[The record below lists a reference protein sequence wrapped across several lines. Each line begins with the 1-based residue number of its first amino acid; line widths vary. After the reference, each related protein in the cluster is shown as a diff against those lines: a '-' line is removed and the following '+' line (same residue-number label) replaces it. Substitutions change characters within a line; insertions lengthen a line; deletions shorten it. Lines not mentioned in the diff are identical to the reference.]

1 MYENYF
7 PNYDPAIVGV
17 PIIAKGD
24 QLNLYINYPG
34 FGSGFEFYGQ
44 SLRAGYATGRTGTH
58 NRRTTVQLLIEFSEY
73 QYGFVYAD
81 EVIPGKLGSTK
92 SLSDL
97 EKLLNQIVTNN
108 QNIIVNNLLCA
119 RLVTL
124 IESKGGKVDEN
135 IKDGIRQLQY
145 RVNERDQKLAKNEWL
160 TGRKVGTPKGAS
172 AYSADLSRLMGAN
185 VGLVLTMS
193 VTTIILISA
202 LVTAIIG
209 TLLYYTFA
217 DSGKMS
223 LNDFKQSQKFLDV
236 LAKMSPEDRQIVEKE
251 MSKALNYGYK
261 IGGNTNLKNIG
272 ILAAGAGVFF
282 LARPIGENL
291 GIIDKK

>member
-1 MYENYF
+1 MYTNYF
-7 PNYDPAIVGV
+7 PYHDPNLVGK
-17 PIIAKGD
+17 PIIAKTD
-24 QLNLYINYPG
+24 ILSLYVNYPG
-34 FGSGFEFYGQ
+34 FGVGYQFEGS
-44 SLRAGYATGRTGTH
+44 SLRAGYATGRIGEYSG
-58 NRRTTVQLLIEFSEY
+58 RSIIQVFIEFSEY
-73 QYGFVYAD
+73 SYGWVYAD
-81 EVIPGKLGSTK
+81 EVYFGKIGSTK

-97 EKLLNQIVTNN
+97 EKLINQIVMNN
-108 QNIIVNNLLCA
+108 QNIVVNNLLCA
-119 RLVTL
+119 RLITL
-124 IESKGGKVDEN
+124 IESKGKVVSDD
-135 IKDGIRQLQY
+135 IKNGVRDLQT
-145 RVNERDQKLAKNEWL
+145 RVNERDQQLAKNEYL

-172 AYSADLSRLMGAN
+172 LYSADLSRLMGAN

-209 TLLYYTFA
+209 TLLYYAFA